1 MELGMSSYTKY
12 SHTLVTYRIFGKLH
26 HIPLFNYSRHDL
38 EGEVL
43 QYYIKMDEKGFFE
56 DK

>member
-1 MELGMSSYTKY
+1 MKY

-43 QYYIKMDEKGFFE
+43 QYYIKMNEKGFFE